1 MGYAHKYVPK
11 TMKINDLS
19 EFLNSAVA
27 FNSNCG
33 FETKL
38 LLLYSVFL
46 KVTGYPKWMFSVNCK
61 EQAVNS
67 TRRRGEKVSR
77 NLSAHITGAI
87 LIQATLAFFCRKRVF
102 WKQPYMISMSVGVS
116 TKSADINEREEKL
129 NPSRKP
135 KIFKNAEWTPDT
147 NKIAF
152 ASEH

>member
-1 MGYAHKYVPK
+1 
-11 TMKINDLS
+11 
-19 EFLNSAVA
+19 
-27 FNSNCG
+27 
-33 FETKL
+33 
-38 LLLYSVFL
+38 
-46 KVTGYPKWMFSVNCK
+46 MFSVNCK

-135 KIFKNAEWTPDT
+135 KIFKNAE
-147 NKIAF
+147 
-152 ASEH
+152 